1 MVHGTFSP
9 ARAWRLAAAFGL
21 TITLGSTSKAVGVQ
35 LPRLR
40 HPPQRHA
47 LWPLL
52 RGFFGLRNRTP
63 GLLSSAHHR
72 GPSKAGPLWECLGT
86 HPPPAP
92 VPAGAKAP
100 GISIHSPQILGI
112 HLSVLP
118 NPSLSRDPTRQAA
131 WASCRAGLC
140 CTTPPK
146 RLAARVAVS
155 SNVRPHTAGMGNR
168 STSAFQDARRVQI
181 RASAAARIR
190 RLQADEPSTGER
202 HQSPHRKRSEATSFM
217 CALRG
222 IRPRLASPAS
232 RVNQSVV
239 PPPSGEVCRSPAW
252 SAAAKRSWACAATP
266 RLGLSKARLANLCS
280 VRRAA

>member
-1 MVHGTFSP
+1 MQEPHHSGVRSAGSALLSP
-9 ARAWRLAAAFGL
+9 AARVSQFVVSPPNAVPCRSRSWSVAARNILRPHSYAAPWL
-21 TITLGSTSKAVGVQ
+21 LPKARGSNFAASGV
-35 LPRLR
+35 R
-40 HPPQRHA
+40 
-47 LWPLL
+47 
-52 RGFFGLRNRTP
+52 
-63 GLLSSAHHR
+63 
-72 GPSKAGPLWECLGT
+72 
-86 HPPPAP
+86 
-92 VPAGAKAP
+92 
-100 GISIHSPQILGI
+100 
-112 HLSVLP
+112 P

>member
-1 MVHGTFSP
+1 
-9 ARAWRLAAAFGL
+9 
-21 TITLGSTSKAVGVQ
+21 VQ

-118 NPSLSRDPTRQAA
+118 NPSLGTDPLRQASLPV
-131 WASCRAGLC
+131 WRVGLC
-140 CTTPPK
+140 CTTRASRP
-146 RLAARVAVS
+146 ASAVGVS
-155 SNVRPHTAGMGNR
+155 SNVRQHEQSRLHAA
-168 STSAFQDARRVQI
+168 TSLA
-181 RASAAARIR
+181 ASAAQTRAPAACS
-190 RLQADEPSTGER
+190 RL
-202 HQSPHRKRSEATSFM
+202 
-217 CALRG
+217 LR
-222 IRPRLASPAS
+222 P
-232 RVNQSVV
+232 
-239 PPPSGEVCRSPAW
+239 
-252 SAAAKRSWACAATP
+252 TT
-266 RLGLSKARLANLCS
+266 
-280 VRRAA
+280 RRARAPFHCPSSQPV

>member
-1 MVHGTFSP
+1 
-9 ARAWRLAAAFGL
+9 
-21 TITLGSTSKAVGVQ
+21 VQ

-118 NPSLSRDPTRQAA
+118 NPSLGTDPLRQASLPV
-131 WASCRAGLC
+131 WRVGLC
-140 CTTPPK
+140 CTTRASRP
-146 RLAARVAVS
+146 ASAVGVS
-155 SNVRPHTAGMGNR
+155 SNVGP
-168 STSAFQDARRVQI
+168 
-181 RASAAARIR
+181 R
-190 RLQADEPSTGER
+190 RLPPQTADIAGACLPPYPPALARPSTLTPASGASGR
-202 HQSPHRKRSEATSFM
+202 F
-217 CALRG
+217 RG
-222 IRPRLASPAS
+222 IRGQGASP
-232 RVNQSVV
+232 
-239 PPPSGEVCRSPAW
+239 P
-252 SAAAKRSWACAATP
+252 
-266 RLGLSKARLANLCS
+266 
-280 VRRAA
+280 